1 MYEFMSFE
9 DSLERKKIRGR
20 VLNTLEFNKIREAVT
35 AKARTQ
41 YGREL
46 CADMAPCCDVD
57 YVTSELSCAR
67 QAMDHILRFGMLPLG
82 GMRDLREPLVYARAD
97 GTLTCGQLLEVA
109 SFLRASGEIRKA

>member
-1 MYEFMSFE
+1 MYEYMSFE

-46 CADMAPCCDVD
+46 CADMADSPDFGIRVSERYVAEFDVIFP
-57 YVTSELSCAR
+57 VV
-67 QAMDHILRFGMLPLG
+67 PLLYG
-82 GMRDLREPLVYARAD
+82 KAALLHLVRDI
-97 GTLTCGQLLEVA
+97 
-109 SFLRASGEIRKA
+109 EI